1 MGLFDFLFKS
11 REREQIG
18 TYFQTLTAYQPVW
31 RTTGGGVYEA
41 LETRAAIN
49 AIATHCSKLKPN
61 ISGSAGRRYERML
74 QLTPNPWQNTCQF
87 LYRLA
92 TIYEVEN
99 TAFIVPVPSEYDDA
113 EIAGIYPVLPSACEI
128 KEGRSGKL
136 ILRFTFP
143 TGKVGY
149 IDYDRVGV
157 MVKMQY
163 QDDFFGAGNA
173 PLLPTMQVIGMQNQA
188 MMESMKQGATPRFMA
203 KLANSVRPDDLKAER
218 KRFIEQ
224 NLGPDNN
231 GGVMLF
237 DTKYSDV
244 KQIATK
250 SAAVDAD
257 QMKLIDDNVN
267 KYFGTNDKILRN
279 EWDEATWNAFYEG
292 KIEPFALQTSM
303 VISRM
308 LFSDRQIAAG
318 NGVEFSSN
326 RLQFAT
332 TTNKLST
339 ITQMF
344 DRGMLSRNEGREIL
358 QMPGIGP
365 DGDKY
370 FIRGEYMDSDEKVED
385 ADPDEEGENDGDQ
398 SV

>member
-11 REREQIG
+11 REREKIG

-61 ISGSAGRRYERML
+61 ITGSAGKKYERML
-74 QLTPNPWQNTCQF
+74 QFTPNPWQNTSQF

-99 TAFIVPVPSEYDDA
+99 TAFLVPVLSEYDDGQV
-113 EIAGIYPVLPSACEI
+113 AGIYPVLPSACEI
-128 KEGRSGKL
+128 KEGTSGKL
-136 ILRFTFP
+136 ILKFTFP
-143 TGKVGY
+143 TGKTGF
-149 IDYDRVGV
+149 IEYDRCGV
-157 MVKMQY
+157 MIKMQY
-163 QDDFFGAGNA
+163 LSDFFGEGNA
-173 PLLPTMQVIGMQNQA
+173 PLTPTMQVIGMQNQA

-203 KLANSVRPDDLKAER
+203 KISNSLRREDLQAER
-218 KRFIEQ
+218 RRFVED
-224 NLGPDNN
+224 NLGMENN
-231 GGVMLF
+231 GGVMIF

-250 SAAVDAD
+250 SAAVDSD

-292 KIEPFALQTSM
+292 KIEPFALQLSL
-303 VISRM
+303 VIARM

-318 NGVEFSSN
+318 NNVEFSAN

-332 TTNKLST
+332 VSNKLNT

-358 QMPGIGP
+358 QMPGIG
-365 DGDKY
+365 DEGDKF
-370 FIRGEYMDSDEKVED
+370 FIRGEYVDSDERLTD
-385 ADPDEEGENDGDQ
+385 QDHEEEE
-398 SV
+398 

>member
-49 AIATHCSKLKPN
+49 AIATHCSKLKPH
-61 ISGSAGRRYERML
+61 ITGSAGKRYERML
-74 QLTPNPWQNTCQF
+74 QLTPNPWQNTSQF

-99 TAFIVPVPSEYDDA
+99 TAFLVPVLSEYDDGQ
-113 EIAGIYPVLPSACEI
+113 ITGIYPVLPSSCEI

-149 IDYDRVGV
+149 IDYERVGV
-157 MVKMQY
+157 MIKMQY
-163 QDDFFGAGNA
+163 QNDFFGEGNG
-173 PLLPTMQVIGMQNQA
+173 PLKPTMQVIGMQNQA

-203 KLANSVRPDDLKAER
+203 KISNSLRREDLKAER
-218 KRFIEQ
+218 QRFVED
-224 NLGPDNN
+224 NLSAGNS
-231 GGVMLF
+231 GGVMIF

-257 QMKLIDDNVN
+257 QMRLIDDNVN

-292 KIEPFALQTSM
+292 KIEPFAIQASM
-303 VISRM
+303 VICRM
-308 LFSDRQIAAG
+308 LFTDRQIAAG
-318 NGVEFSSN
+318 NSVEFSAN

-332 TTNKLST
+332 VSNKLST

-358 QMPGIGP
+358 QMPDIGEA
-365 DGDKY
+365 GDKY
-370 FIRGEYMDSDEKVED
+370 FIRGEYVASDERLQE
-385 ADPDEEGENDGDQ
+385 AEPEEEGEET
-398 SV
+398 